1 MEFTHFCTM
10 KNNTNKWFYL
20 ITLSIIWGSS
30 FILIKKGL
38 IGLTPYQLGSLR
50 IIFTGL
56 FLFLIGF
63 KSVKTIQK
71 EHYKPII
78 VSALLG
84 SFIPVYCF
92 ALAETEID
100 SAIAS
105 ILNSLTPLNTLIF
118 GYFIFK
124 MVFSKK
130 QLIGIII
137 GLSGTLLLII
147 SGANLNPEQNYWFS
161 IFVIIASICYAFNV
175 NIIKTHL
182 RNVSPMA
189 IAVGNFMVIFI
200 PALIVLAFTG
210 FFTSKIIYAHKT
222 HTALAYIA
230 ILSIFGT
237 GIAKIMFNKLV
248 HISTP
253 IFASS
258 VTYTIPI
265 VALFWGILDGE
276 KMNFIQVIASAIILI
291 GVFLANRKS

>member
-1 MEFTHFCTM
+1 MEN
-10 KNNTNKWFYL
+10 KNTKWFYL
-20 ITLSIIWGSS
+20 IILSFIWGSS

-38 IGLTPYQLGSLR
+38 IGLTAYQLGSLR
-50 IIFTGL
+50 IIFTAL
-56 FLFLIGF
+56 FLFIIGF
-63 KSVKTIQK
+63 KSVKHIQK

-78 VSALLG
+78 ISAFLG

-105 ILNSLTPLNTLIF
+105 ILNSLTPLNTLII
-118 GYFIFK
+118 GYFLFK
-124 MVFSKK
+124 MIFTKK
-130 QLIGIII
+130 QMLGIII
-137 GLSGTLLLII
+137 GLLGTLLLIV

-175 NIIKTHL
+175 NIIKTQL
-182 RNVSPMA
+182 KTLSPIS
-189 IAVGNFMVIFI
+189 IAVGNFIVIFI
-200 PALIVLAFTG
+200 PALLVLSCTN
-210 FFTSKIIYAHKT
+210 FFSSEILLAPKT
-222 HTALAYIA
+222 KTALGYVA

-265 VALFWGILDGE
+265 IALFWGVLDGE
-276 KMNFIQVIASAIILI
+276 KMNFTQIIAAVIILI
-291 GVFLANRKS
+291 GVFLANRKT